1 MRIDVH
7 SHLFPRCFWRGVAEH
22 GSWYGGR
29 VIEEGGER
37 YVETTERRAG
47 PVEPLW
53 DTSLDRRIEE
63 MDRRRVDVHV
73 LSTPP
78 HFFHYTLPAKDALA
92 SSREIND
99 EFAEAR
105 ARHPKRFRGLAT
117 VPLQDTP
124 AAIGELERAMANG
137 LAGAEIATHVDGR
150 NLDDAAL
157 FPFFEAA
164 QELGAFLFV
173 HPNAPVVGRRTP
185 RYHLS
190 NLVGFPVET
199 TIAVASMLLGGV
211 LERLP
216 RLTICFSHGGGYA
229 LLGAPRWDRGY
240 AVHPDARSVAE
251 APPSE
256 SLRRI
261 YVDSM
266 VFGDRALRYVVDSVG
281 ADRVLMGSDYPFTM
295 GDDDSVGFL
304 EGASALDEQE
314 RAAILGGTAARLLGI
329 ESGVG

>member
-7 SHLFPRCFWRGVAEH
+7 SHLFPRCFWRGVADH

-29 VIEEGGER
+29 VIEERGER
-37 YVETTERRAG
+37 YVETAERRAG

-53 DTSLDRRIEE
+53 DTSLDRRVAE

-78 HFFHYTLPAKDALA
+78 HFFHYTLPAADALA

-99 EFAEAR
+99 EFADAV
-105 ARHPKRFRGLAT
+105 ARHPERFRGLAT
-117 VPLQDTP
+117 VPLQDT
-124 AAIGELERAMANG
+124 AAATRELERAMANG

-150 NLDDAAL
+150 NLDDPAL

-164 QELGAFLFV
+164 QQLGAFLFV
-173 HPNAPVVGRRTP
+173 HPNAPAVGPRTP

-216 RLTICFSHGGGYA
+216 ELVICFSHGGGYA
-229 LLGAPRWDRGY
+229 LFGAPRWDRGY
-240 AVHPDARSVAE
+240 AAHPEAGSVAAE
-251 APPSE
+251 RPTEGLA
-256 SLRRI
+256 RI

-266 VFGDRALRYVVDSVG
+266 VFEGRALRYVIDSVG

-295 GDDDSVGFL
+295 GDDDSVGFV
-304 EGASALDEQE
+304 EGASGLDEAE
-314 RAAILGGTAARLLGI
+314 RTAILGGTAAGLLGI
-329 ESGVG
+329 G

>member
-7 SHLFPRCFWRGVAEH
+7 SHLFPRCFWRGAREH

-29 VIEEGGER
+29 VIEEDGER
-37 YVETTERRAG
+37 YVETAERRAG

-53 DTSLDRRIEE
+53 DTSLDRRLEE
-63 MDRRRVDVHV
+63 MDRRRVDIHV

-78 HFFHYTLPAKDALA
+78 HFFHYTLPAADALA
-92 SSREIND
+92 LSREIND
-99 EFAEAR
+99 EFAEAV
-105 ARHPKRFRGLAT
+105 ASHPRRFRGLAT

-150 NLDDAAL
+150 NLDDPAL

-164 QELGAFLFV
+164 QQLGAFLFV
-173 HPNAPVVGRRTP
+173 HPNAPVVGPRTP

-216 RLTICFSHGGGYA
+216 GLTICFSHGGGYA
-229 LLGAPRWDRGY
+229 LFGAPRWDRGY
-240 AVHPDARSVAE
+240 AVHPDAGSVAA
-251 APPSE
+251 APPSDG
-256 SLRRI
+256 LRRI

-266 VFGDRALRYVVDSVG
+266 VFGDRELRHVVDGVG

-295 GDDDSVGFL
+295 GDDDSVGFV
-304 EGASALDEQE
+304 EGVSALDEGT
-314 RAAILGGTAARLLGI
+314 RDAILGGTAKRLLGI
-329 ESGVG
+329 G